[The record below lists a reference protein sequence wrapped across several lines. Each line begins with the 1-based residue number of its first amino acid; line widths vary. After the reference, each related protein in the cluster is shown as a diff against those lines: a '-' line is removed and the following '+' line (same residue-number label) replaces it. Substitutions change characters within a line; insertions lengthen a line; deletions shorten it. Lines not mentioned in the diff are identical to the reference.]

1 MTDNNNRDIVK
12 FMILLII
19 CLSAGFFGSLF
30 TAPAIP
36 AWYAALEKP
45 FFTPPDWL
53 FAPVWTFLYLLMS
66 ISATLVWRSGHTET
80 RYALGAF
87 SVQLILNALWSWA
100 FFGLRSPIAGLI
112 EILFLWIA
120 ILVTLKAFLRI
131 SRTAGYLLIPYILW
145 VTLALLLNF
154 FIWRLN

>member
-1 MTDNNNRDIVK
+1 MTDNIIRDIVK
-12 FMILLII
+12 FVIILII
-19 CLSAGFFGSLF
+19 CLTAGLIGSLF

-36 AWYAALEKP
+36 VWYAALEKP

-53 FAPVWTFLYLLMS
+53 FAPVWTSLFVLMS
-66 ISATLVWRSGHTET
+66 ISATLVWRSGHPYTST
-80 RYALGAF
+80 ALGIF
-87 SVQLILNALWSWA
+87 SAQLILNALWSWA
-100 FFGLRSPIAGLI
+100 FFGLRSPFAGLI
-112 EILFLWIA
+112 EIVFLWIA
-120 ILVTLKAFLRI
+120 IVITIKVFYGI

>member
-1 MTDNNNRDIVK
+1 MTDRSIPDIVK
-12 FMILLII
+12 FVIILII
-19 CLSAGFFGSLF
+19 CLSAGLIGSLF

-36 AWYAALEKP
+36 VWYAALEKP
-45 FFTPPDWL
+45 FFTPPEWL
-53 FAPVWTFLYLLMS
+53 FAPVWTSLFVLMS

-80 RYALGAF
+80 RNALGIF
-87 SVQLILNALWSWA
+87 SIQLILNALWSWA
-100 FFGLRSPIAGLI
+100 FFGLRSPFAGLI
-112 EILFLWIA
+112 EIVFLWIA
-120 ILVTLKAFLRI
+120 ILITIKVFFRI

>member
-1 MTDNNNRDIVK
+1 MTDSNIRDIVK
-12 FMILLII
+12 FVIILII
-19 CLSAGFFGSLF
+19 CLAAGLFGSLL

-36 AWYAALEKP
+36 AWYSVLEKP
-45 FFTPPDWL
+45 FFTPPEWL
-53 FAPVWTFLYLLMS
+53 FAPVWTFLYVLMS

-80 RYALGAF
+80 RNALGIF

-100 FFGLRSPIAGLI
+100 FFGLRSPFAGLI
-112 EILFLWIA
+112 EIIFLWIA
-120 ILVTLKAFLRI
+120 ILVTIKAFFRI

>member
-1 MTDNNNRDIVK
+1 MTDRSIPDIVK
-12 FMILLII
+12 FVIILII
-19 CLSAGFFGSLF
+19 CLSAGLIGSLL

-36 AWYAALEKP
+36 VWYAALEKP

-53 FAPVWTFLYLLMS
+53 FAPVWTSLFVLMS

-80 RYALGAF
+80 RNALGIF

-100 FFGLRSPIAGLI
+100 FFGLRSPFAGLI
-112 EILFLWIA
+112 EIVFLWIA
-120 ILVTLKAFLRI
+120 IIITIKAFFRI

>member
-1 MTDNNNRDIVK
+1 MTDSIIRDIVK
-12 FMILLII
+12 FVIILII
-19 CLSAGFFGSLF
+19 CMSAGLIGSFL

-36 AWYAALEKP
+36 VWYAALEKP

-53 FAPVWTFLYLLMS
+53 FGPVWTSLFVLMS
-66 ISATLVWRSGHTET
+66 ISATLVLRSGHADT
-80 RYALGAF
+80 RNALGIF

-100 FFGLRSPIAGLI
+100 FFGLRSPFAGLI
-112 EILFLWIA
+112 EIVFLWIA
-120 ILVTLKAFLRI
+120 ILVTIKVFFRI

>member
-1 MTDNNNRDIVK
+1 MTDRSIPDIVK
-12 FMILLII
+12 FLIILII
-19 CLSAGFFGSLF
+19 CLAAGLFGSLL

-36 AWYAALEKP
+36 AWYSALEKP

-53 FAPVWTFLYLLMS
+53 FAPVWTFLYVLMS

-80 RYALGAF
+80 RNALGIF

-100 FFGLRSPIAGLI
+100 FFGLRSPFVGLI
-112 EILFLWIA
+112 EIIFLWIA
-120 ILVTLKAFLRI
+120 ILVTIKAFFRI